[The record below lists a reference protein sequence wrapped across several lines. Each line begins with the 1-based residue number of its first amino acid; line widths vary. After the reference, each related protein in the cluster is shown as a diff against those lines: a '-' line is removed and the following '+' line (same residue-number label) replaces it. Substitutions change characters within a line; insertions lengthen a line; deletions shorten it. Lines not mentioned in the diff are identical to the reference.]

1 MLNLAQSDKQIK
13 GRVTIDMI
21 QEFENDEGEEY
32 NPVQINEDEENK
44 MSEEMHHKKKNRKKA
59 KMALLSCCGLGW
71 IIFLYFLIDHF
82 IQSLRK
88 YICL

>member
-32 NPVQINEDEENK
+32 NPVQINEDEEIK
-44 MSEEMHHKKKNRKKA
+44 MSEEKHHKKKIERRQNGFAFK
-59 KMALLSCCGLGW
+59 
-71 IIFLYFLIDHF
+71 
-82 IQSLRK
+82 IQL
-88 YICL
+88 